1 MDRHTDIGKE
11 TEKQKQRQKVIDK
24 ETDTNLFLHNKSLFD
39 TSEKVLKNSQ
49 SYIPVE
55 LSQ

>member
-39 TSEKVLKNSQ
+39 TSEKVLKISQ

-55 LSQ
+55 LPQ